1 MSLIIAEAAL
11 EIVPKEIMHHRSV
24 INYAQKRGKNPR
36 EVLLDRSYHHDAII
50 HSNLDSIWKRGRP
63 DMVHFALLE
72 ALSTPLFLRHMLK
85 VYVHTIN
92 NKIIFVSDN
101 LRLPKSYFRFEGL
114 MMNLFKDNVIKND
127 SNDVLLE
134 IQDNITFEHL
144 VKKVVKPNKLIG
156 LSSRGIQ
163 STAENV
169 VTENIKKS
177 YHCAFVIGGFP
188 KGHFSESI
196 SKLFNHLYSIGE
208 VKLEA
213 HIVISRILYESEKVL
228 LSY

>member
-1 MSLIIAEAAL
+1 
-11 EIVPKEIMHHRSV
+11 MHHQSV
-24 INYAQKRGKNPR
+24 INYAKKKGKNPR

-50 HSNLDSIWKRGRP
+50 HSNLDSSWKRGRP
-63 DMVHFALLE
+63 DIVHFAMME

-92 NKIIFVSDN
+92 NKIIFISDN

-114 MMNLFKDNVIKND
+114 MMNLFKDNTIKIND

-134 IQDNITFEHL
+134 VQDNITFEHL
-144 VKKVVKPNKLIG
+144 VKKVIKPNKLIG

-163 STAENV
+163 STAEKV
-169 VTENIKKS
+169 VTENIKKN

-188 KGHFSESI
+188 KGHFSESTT
-196 SKLFNHLYSIGE
+196 KLFNHSYSIE
-208 VKLEA
+208 KLKLEA